1 MTKTYDECV
10 NTGCTPTKTMVTS
23 AYAAH
28 MDRRAADFGAV
39 ENWLRGMTNCTVYHS
54 HGRLEPS
61 KEVSVGSEGL
71 TADRIFINV
80 GGRAAVRQIP
90 GIEGVPYRTRN
101 FRIPHSFVA
110 APTAK
115 VSADTIVYLILH
127 AASGL
132 MASNANVRH
141 GASEFTA

>member
-1 MTKTYDECV
+1 
-10 NTGCTPTKTMVTS
+10 MVTS